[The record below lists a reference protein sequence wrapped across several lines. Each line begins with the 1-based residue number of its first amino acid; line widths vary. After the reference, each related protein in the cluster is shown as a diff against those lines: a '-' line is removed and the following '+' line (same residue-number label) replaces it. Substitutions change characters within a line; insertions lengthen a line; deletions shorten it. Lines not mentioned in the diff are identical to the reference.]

1 MGGPAIAANFG
12 SKVRDS
18 RSLDFGGIALLG
30 AFGF

>member
-1 MGGPAIAANFG
+1 MGGQTITANFR
-12 SKVRDS
+12 SEICDS